1 MDRIV
6 FVVRADRIEL
16 YEALRAAFARELDVE
31 VLIDR
36 RSTSTRRRHAATHE
50 PDRRRFDRR
59 LRPQTDGEVKTRGWT
74 VVRVL
79 RH

>member
-6 FVVRADRIEL
+6 FVVRADRVDL

-31 VLIDR
+31 VLVDR
-36 RSTSTRRRHAATHE
+36 RSMSTRRRHALGHE

-59 LRPQTDGEVKTRGWT
+59 LRPHVDSEIKQRGWT
-74 VVRVL
+74 VVRTPKP
-79 RH
+79 

>member
-6 FVVRADRIEL
+6 FIVRADRTEL
-16 YEALRAAFARELDVE
+16 YEALRTAFARELDVE
-31 VLIDR
+31 VLVDR
-36 RSTSTRRRHAATHE
+36 RGTPTRRRHAMGHE

-74 VVRVL
+74 VVRVTP
-79 RH
+79 H

>member
-1 MDRIV
+1 VDRIV
-6 FVVRADRIEL
+6 FVVRGDRLEL

-36 RSTSTRRRHAATHE
+36 RGTPTRRRHATTHD

>member
-6 FVVRADRIEL
+6 FVVRADRTEL
-16 YEALRAAFARELDVE
+16 YDALRTAFARELDVE
-31 VLIDR
+31 VRVDR
-36 RSTSTRRRHAATHE
+36 RTMPTRRRQAATHD

-74 VVRVL
+74 VVRVP